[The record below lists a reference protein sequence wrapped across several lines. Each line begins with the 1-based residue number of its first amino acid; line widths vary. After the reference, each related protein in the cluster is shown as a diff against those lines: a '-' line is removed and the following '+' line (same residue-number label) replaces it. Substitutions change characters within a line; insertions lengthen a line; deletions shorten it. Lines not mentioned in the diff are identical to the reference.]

1 MDTMTDSRTPFDPAQ
16 DDELEGLDSPEDLS
30 VPEEE
35 AAPVDPPQPEQAEE
49 SPQQQAPQNAPVTAY
64 SVPQERLGE
73 AAARITA
80 IDSERDALAQKYE
93 DGEIDFRTYDAQSRT
108 LADER
113 AALQLERIKESVYS
127 DMSAQQRQANW
138 DAAVTTFYA
147 DTSNAAFSSPSLQAM
162 MATELKAIW
171 ERPESAGIDYLS
183 VLNQAR
189 DAVQTQL
196 RAALGIE
203 AQKKESATPVKPA
216 AETTPIPTTLG
227 GTPAAR
233 QNTTGGEYAHLDA
246 MNPLD
251 LENALQRMS
260 KDQIDR
266 YLAA

>member
-64 SVPQERLGE
+64 SVPQERIGE
-73 AAARITA
+73 AASKITE
-80 IDSERDALAQKYE
+80 IDAKRDVLAQKYE
-93 DGEIDFRTYDAQSRT
+93 DGEIDFRTYDAQSRA

-113 AALQLERIKESVYS
+113 AGLQLERVKESVYA
-127 DMSAQQRQANW
+127 DMAVQQRQASW

-251 LENALQRMS
+251 LENALKRMP